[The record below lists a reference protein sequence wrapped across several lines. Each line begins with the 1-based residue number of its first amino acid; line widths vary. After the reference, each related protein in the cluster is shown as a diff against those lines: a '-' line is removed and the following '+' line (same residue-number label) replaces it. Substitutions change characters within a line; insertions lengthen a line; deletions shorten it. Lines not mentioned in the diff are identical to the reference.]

1 MLSSSHSLSPPYS
14 GACGFLCLVLLSPFP
29 SFLFLPTH
37 PSFLLAIFFFIRV
50 QNQVPYGNDRAAQR
64 WRTHCRK
71 ETRVKV
77 PF

>member
-1 MLSSSHSLSPPYS
+1 MLSSSHSLSPPLFWGMWVS
-14 GACGFLCLVLLSPFP
+14 LTLLSPFP